1 MAGPPRKR
9 PWSLIIIVVV
19 ALVCLS
25 YTIFTSNRPFLGLD
39 LQGGVS
45 VVLAPPKGV
54 HPSSDSLDE
63 AITIINNRINSFGV
77 SEADVSRQG
86 DNILVEIPGV
96 KDKDRA
102 LQLVGETA
110 ELQFRPVL
118 AQVPVSAD
126 GTISTGS
133 SSTTTTA
140 AGATTTTVAGATTT
154 TAAGTATTA
163 GATTTTAK
171 PATTTTAAP
180 ATSTSQKSLGVT
192 GTGQQA
198 GGGQAAPPAT
208 VTDLAAATTTTSVA
222 STTTAATATTVKGA
236 TAKGTTTTTAKS
248 STVKATSVM
257 TPASELAKPS
267 SRSQQVVLPQYDP
280 KTGKIIYLYE
290 LGPTYLTGSGLSSA
304 SSDLNQ
310 QGQWEVRPVFKSGAK
325 GIDLFNKGASECY
338 SGASTC
344 PAASGSHG
352 QMAIVLDNRVLTA
365 PTIDN
370 PSFQADQI
378 TISGSFTESQ
388 VHDIATALKY
398 GALPVP
404 LTPQTSEIVSATLGR
419 DALHA
424 GLVAGVVGFILVG
437 LYMLIFYRILGL
449 LAMVKLLIEGCIL
462 WGFLCWAG
470 GGLGLAIT
478 LAGITG
484 IVVSIGVS
492 LDSNVVY
499 YEHLKEDV
507 RAGRTIRAS
516 VDKSFTSAW
525 RTIVAA
531 DMASVIGAV
540 ILYWFTVGAVRG
552 FAFYLGLATALDLL
566 TSWCY
571 MRPAVARVTRSA
583 MCATYPHRFGLPD
596 SEDVEE
602 ASRQVR
608 KLVTEGAR

>member
-1 MAGPPRKR
+1 MATAARKR

-19 ALVCLS
+19 AVFCLA
-25 YTIFTSNRPFLGLD
+25 YTIFTVNRPFLGLD

-45 VVLAPPKGV
+45 VVLAPPKGT

-63 AITIINNRINSFGV
+63 AINIINQRINSFGV
-77 SEADVSRQG
+77 AEAQVSRQG
-86 DNILVEIPGV
+86 SDILVEIPGV

-118 AQVPVSAD
+118 GTVPVSAD
-126 GTISTGS
+126 GTIQTQA
-133 SSTTTTA
+133 TPPTTA
-140 AGATTTTVAGATTT
+140 AGGSTST
-154 TAAGTATTA
+154 TAAGSTSSTAAPSTTATTA
-163 GATTTTAK
+163 GSTSTTAK
-171 PATTTTAAP
+171 AS
-180 ATSTSQKSLGVT
+180 TSTSQKSLGVA

-198 GGGQAAPPAT
+198 GGVAAPPAT
-208 VTDLAAATTTTSVA
+208 VDELTAAA
-222 STTTAATATTVKGA
+222 STTTTAAATSTTAKATATTT
-236 TAKGTTTTTAKS
+236 TAKGTTTTAKTKS
-248 STVKATSVM
+248 VKASTLITSDAKM
-257 TPASELAKPS
+257 RLPAT
-267 SRSQQVVLPQYDP
+267 RSQEVVLPEYDT
-280 KTGKIIYLYE
+280 KTQKMIALYE
-290 LGPTYLTGSGLSSA
+290 LGPTYVTGSGLSTASA
-304 SSDLNQ
+304 DLNQ

-325 GIDLFNKGASECY
+325 GIDLFNKGAAECY
-338 SGASTC
+338 SGATTC
-344 PAASGSHG
+344 PNMSGASGGHG

-370 PSFQADQI
+370 PSFSADQI

-404 LTPQTSEIVSATLGR
+404 LVPQTSEIVSATLGR

-437 LYMLIFYRILGL
+437 LYMIAFYRILGL
-449 LAMVKLLIEGCIL
+449 LAMFKLLIEGCIL

-470 GGLGLAIT
+470 PNLGLAIT

-516 VDKSFTSAW
+516 VDKSFVSAW
-525 RTIVAA
+525 RTIWTADGASLLGAA
-531 DMASVIGAV
+531 
-540 ILYWFTVGAVRG
+540 ILYFFTVGAVRG
-552 FAFYLGLATALDLL
+552 FAFYLGLSTALDLI

-571 MRPAVARVTRSA
+571 MRPVVARATRSK
-583 MCATYPHRFGLPD
+583 MCAEHPHRFGLPD
-596 SEDVEE
+596 ADDVDE
-602 ASRQVR
+602 ASKMVR
-608 KLVTEGAR
+608 KLVTEGAS